1 MTTSFEN
8 FPATLGIF
16 AGGIGGWEWAILAFL
31 GLLIFGK
38 RLPEVGKSLGR
49 GIVEFKK
56 GLAGVD
62 DDIAEQK
69 REQDQAKLDAQS
81 TGAPQNVE
89 APQAE
94 RAPQSDPPPA
104 AS

>member
-1 MTTSFEN
+1 MHI
-8 FPATLGIF
+8 AWTLGLF
-16 AGGIGGWEWAILAFL
+16 AGGMGAWEWAILAFL

-62 DDIAEQK
+62 DDIADQK
-69 REQDQAKLDAQS
+69 EKQDQAKLDAQAS
-81 TGAPQNVE
+81 GAPQKVE
-89 APQAE
+89 TPSAE
-94 RAPQSDPPPA
+94 RAPASPASDSPPA